1 MTNKKPKATAETPS
15 ENNSFDEA
23 LKEMMQKISDHF
35 TKRPQGEYLPEEFWN
50 ELMCIINFL
59 MKFFGDFMVHL
70 RPGDRRRLNGVG
82 IRGQGFVHR
91 CYDSA
96 EENEQLLPRTLE
108 LRQFFDDE
116 QDFNRKR
123 MLYEA
128 LSEFQKEAW
137 NATLTAADVVYG
149 DALEYYNSVREAA
162 KRRVPGAEDAY
173 NFLKPFFA
181 KRTSQRSEPTQKELL
196 RDFKGVVRGT
206 KDGMVEVENEKPKI
220 TGGKHKAID
229 DTHHDKLAYR
239 DTESE
244 EITD

>member
-1 MTNKKPKATAETPS
+1 MQEKESAVTAETLS
-15 ENNSFDEA
+15 ENNKFNETFTE
-23 LKEMMQKISDHF
+23 LMEQVKDHL
-35 TKRPQGEYLPEEFWN
+35 TKRPSGEYLPEDFWR
-50 ELMCIINFL
+50 ELMCIINIL
-59 MKFFGDFMVHL
+59 KEVFGDHMVHL
-70 RPGDRRRLNGVG
+70 RPNDRRRLNGVG

-96 EENEQLLPRTLE
+96 VENEQLLPRTLE
-108 LRQFFDDE
+108 LQQFFDNE

-181 KRTSQRSEPTQKELL
+181 RRTRQAAEPTHKEMM
-196 RDFKGVVRGT
+196 RDFKAVLDGK
-206 KDGMVEVENEKPKI
+206 KDGTVEVKNESPKV
-220 TGGKHKAID
+220 TGGKREAVDETHRAKIAYK
-229 DTHHDKLAYR
+229 DTD
-239 DTESE
+239 SG
-244 EITD
+244 EITE